1 MIGIICKMS
10 GKHIEQVQ
18 ASRTSSS
25 ASSTSDRG
33 GTSTSAGRVSDP
45 SPSVASLPSMMSTLN
60 PYAKEFKLDPN
71 DKIFTPFQRSRPS
84 FPIADNS
91 LHHPPMANATHMHG
105 IPSSVRAG
113 PSFAAQQSVMYNPLA
128 APMQQQIYNPS
139 VPQAVNSQQPNF
151 THFVSLPL
159 AIYPGLLDKLAN
171 FKETILREMA
181 ADGIEE
187 SIFAKLE
194 SIHLTVLMLKLSNE
208 EQVKAATEV
217 MQSASSIVKDTLENR
232 PLLIILKGLKC
243 IKGSEAKAI
252 VVYAPVEVIG
262 GDEPLLRAYD
272 AIKDAFVHAGL
283 VVGYDRKNLK
293 DKNAG
298 NRFRPIR

>member
-181 ADGIEE
+181 ADGGNYRNCT
-187 SIFAKLE
+187 SL
-194 SIHLTVLMLKLSNE
+194 LRMLQSFHPLSNE